1 MEQDLRI
8 FSDSEILEFYKSIS
22 KKVRQ
27 MREDRNISQLEMA
40 LRIDIKSVAFYSN
53 CENNKYG
60 KHFNLEHLYKIAIVL
75 DIELKDI
82 FL

>member
-60 KHFNLEHLYKIAIVL
+60 KHFNLEHLYKIAKVL

-82 FL
+82 FM